1 MCSSDLPVVKNTE
14 DYAGLENK
22 AATGVMIKLS
32 DGTPVKYRV
41 HTTEGKWLGWVTG
54 YNKGDYYNGY
64 AGDDK
69 TPIDAIEIKC
79 DKYTIKYK
87 ASSVQRGEAYYPAV
101 SDDTTSG
108 SESYAGVFGKPVDKF
123 MAWIE

>member
-1 MCSSDLPVVKNTE
+1 
-14 DYAGLENK
+14 
-22 AATGVMIKLS
+22 MIKLS
-32 DGTPVKYRV
+32 DGTPIKYRV
-41 HTTEGKWLGWVTG
+41 HTTAGKWLGWVTG
-54 YNKGDYYNGY
+54 YNKSDYYNGY

-87 ASSVQRGEAYYPAV
+87 VSSLQSGEAYYPIV
-101 SDDTTSG
+101 SDNIVAGGD
-108 SESYAGVFGKPVDKF
+108 SYAGVFENPVDKL